1 MGEADKG
8 QEKGKYANKPYR
20 LYDFRAALGPNPMEE
35 AALVAEKAKA
45 VRRKA
50 TLRPCSAR
58 RGSLT
63 RSSCEQEVAAMPEEV
78 AVQRTRARPREGQED
93 VENRLLFSARCRR
106 GRAQCDG
113 YFAQFLET
121 LRAEVVQE
129 QEGVAAAPEPEPE
142 A

>member
-1 MGEADKG
+1 MRFL
-8 QEKGKYANKPYR
+8 QEQQIAS
-20 LYDFRAALGPNPMEE
+20 MEE

-106 GRAQCDG
+106 GRAQCDA
-113 YFAQFLET
+113 YFSQFLET